1 MGRSAQQSFYN
12 EWLDLSRPYLHPGE
26 GAVLTCSLPG
36 DAGLHKFVNAI
47 QACVTCIC
55 LTADILSAVD
65 DVAKVDTSNAVQVQ
79 RLYSAFSHNTA
90 TVNFWLRF
98 VVFPAET
105 NQYPQRLVANSW
117 HLAEGSRVVGF
128 SGTNDN
134 HRLLPLQ
141 VHQAQLEEP
150 LLQATNGKMLD
161 VILKHTK
168 GCTTLQVQ
176 VRRDV

>member
-1 MGRSAQQSFYN
+1 MRCWKTS
-12 EWLDLSRPYLHPGE
+12 
-26 GAVLTCSLPG
+26 
-36 DAGLHKFVNAI
+36 GLESNATN
-47 QACVTCIC
+47 ALLNPC
-55 LTADILSAVD
+55 LTACSCLIADILSAVD

-79 RLYSAFSHNTA
+79 RLYSAFSHNMA

-150 LLQATNGKMLD
+150 MLQATNGKMLH

-168 GCTTLQVQ
+168 GCTTVQAGAGQVGFSCWAHVQ
-176 VRRDV
+176 ELAACQAAACSC